1 MDTLLYKTEKARR
14 ELSPGVRTLSLRER
28 SLLLL
33 AEGTPL
39 AQLCAL
45 YHGAGAQMVAQLRQ
59 QGYLGTEAPHPARDS
74 TLPSLEPLPDPAAEA
89 IAPAV
94 TAPVPASPAPAV
106 APPVSASLAGAR
118 MHLFDLCE
126 RLFARRDPALAAQY
140 RDALRA
146 ARDEAGMLAVGC
158 ALLRDVATHAGPE
171 RARSLGAQLVALW
184 PHGGWAAAWN
194 NDGATA
200 DLALE
205 PA

>member
-1 MDTLLYKTEKARR
+1 MDILLYKTEKARW

-39 AQLCAL
+39 AQLNAL
-45 YHGAGAQMVAQLRQ
+45 YHGAGAQMVEQLRQ
-59 QGYLGTEAPHPARDS
+59 QGYLGTEPPRPLASDS
-74 TLPSLEPLPDPAAEA
+74 MPPSLEPLPE
-89 IAPAV
+89 AV
-94 TAPVPASPAPAV
+94 TAPIAQHAPTAPAPPA
-106 APPVSASLAGAR
+106 VSAAGRSLAGAR

-126 RLFARRDPALAAQY
+126 RLFARRDPALAAHY

-171 RARSLGAQLVALW
+171 RALSLGAQLAALW
-184 PHGGWAAAWN
+184 PHGGWTATWRQEPA
-194 NDGATA
+194 GAEP
-200 DLALE
+200 ALE